1 MLGAGRLD
9 HDVTRLLCDRLRAG
23 VWLTIS
29 GILLFG
35 AMDPVVHPDLLLP
48 LWLIIAAELLMATIV
63 LWRLRHPMTAGQAV
77 GLGVLFVSFMCLSTA
92 ASGIVA
98 GDAATTPVVLLVLTL
113 GAATLL
119 PWGMRPQLV
128 VQIVATAAILWNV
141 HAVLGL
147 AHVASQPV
155 AVVMGALAG
164 VYAAHVSE
172 RYHHERRRAEQA
184 EAELYA
190 RSHQAELAQAARLS
204 TLGGMAAGLAHEINQ
219 PLAAIVSYARGC
231 ARRLRAGDLGPAAFT
246 EVLEE
251 ISKQAMRA
259 SDVLRRIHDFVRL
272 AEVPRARHALN
283 ALVHEAVG
291 FAEVE
296 ARQRGVELELDLV
309 VDGVAV
315 FVDRVQIEQVIL
327 NLVRNGFEAMDRQEE
342 RGRRLTIR
350 TWTEDGAAGVAVS
363 DTGPGLPPAV
373 LARLFDPFFT
383 TKREG
388 LGLGL
393 SISRS
398 IVEAHEGRLW
408 AEPRAPRGA
417 TFLFVLPVA
426 GVVSSAA

>member
-1 MLGAGRLD
+1 MFGAGRLD
-9 HDVTRLLCDRLRAG
+9 SDVTRLLRDRLRAG
-23 VWLTIS
+23 VWLTLC
-29 GILLFG
+29 GIALF
-35 AMDPVVHPDLLLP
+35 AATDPVVHPDRLLP
-48 LWLIIAAELLMATIV
+48 LWLIIAAELLVVATA
-63 LWRLRHPMTAGQAV
+63 LWRLRRPLTAEQAV
-77 GLGVLFVSFMCLSTA
+77 VLGVLFVSFMCLSTA

-98 GDAATTPVVLLVLTL
+98 ADAATTPVVLLVLTL

-119 PWGMRPQLV
+119 PWGIGPQLV

-141 HAVLGL
+141 HEVLGL
-147 AHVASQPV
+147 RHVASQPV
-155 AVVMGALAG
+155 AIVMGALAG
-164 VYAAHVSE
+164 VYAAHVSD
-172 RYHHERRRAEQA
+172 RYHHQRRRAEQA
-184 EAELYA
+184 EAELRA

-231 ARRLRAGDLGPAAFT
+231 TRRLRAGDLGTPAFV

-251 ISKQAMRA
+251 ISRQAMRA

-272 AEVPRARHALN
+272 AEVPRSRHALN
-283 ALVHEAVG
+283 ALVHEAVS

-296 ARQRGVELELDLV
+296 ARHRGVDLDLDLV
-309 VDGVAV
+309 ADGVTV
-315 FVDRVQIEQVIL
+315 FVDPVQIEQVIL
-327 NLVRNGFEAMDRQEE
+327 NLVRNGFEAMDRQDD
-342 RGRRLTIR
+342 RIRRLTIR
-350 TWTEDGAAGVAVS
+350 TWLEDGAAGVAVS

-398 IVEAHEGRLW
+398 IVEAHDGRLW
-408 AEPRAPRGA
+408 AEPNAPRGA
-417 TFLFVLPVA
+417 RFLFVLPAA
-426 GVVSSAA
+426 GAVSSAA